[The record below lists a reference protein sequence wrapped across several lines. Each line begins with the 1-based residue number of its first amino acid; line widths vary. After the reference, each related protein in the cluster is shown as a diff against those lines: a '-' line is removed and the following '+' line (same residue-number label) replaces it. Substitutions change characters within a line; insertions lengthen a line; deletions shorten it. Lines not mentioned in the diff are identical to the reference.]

1 MMKAFNFAEDV
12 VSTEVTVTDG
22 FHDGGVGIVTGT
34 SWTTASLSTSQEKYY
49 YNLQYNSKD
58 HLSVT
63 YGHIAGSGSM
73 NQSLT
78 QEGET
83 KAVYGQFYNLL
94 ETDRNALKSN
104 TGFVINSTGSADAY
118 FVVAER
124 LQMKDRLNP
133 GTWTLTLSGS
143 NTAGAAASLNLTDNS
158 KVADATAAPFGERY
172 SIQGGTAGEIS
183 DTREYGLFYPDAGIM
198 VLSATQLSASLPG
211 THAYR
216 VLQNVVPAT
225 FQGNGLAPDHRVTA
239 DADNAHKLATAIQKG
254 SVTLR
259 SEEKQFIYDYFCRAK
274 ANEFNYSQN
283 LTFWSG
289 SQYDIR
295 HTDMINNPQV
305 YITEVGLFDEAGE
318 LMAIGRLSSALEK
331 NFSSEA
337 IVKVRLTY

>member
-12 VSTEVTVTDG
+12 VSTEITVTDG
-22 FHDGGVGIVTGT
+22 FADGGIGIVTGT
-34 SWTTASLSTSQEKYY
+34 SFTTASLSTSQEKYY

-58 HLSVT
+58 HLSIT
-63 YGHIAGSGSM
+63 YGHKAGSGSM
-73 NQSLT
+73 NQSTT

-94 ETDRNALKSN
+94 ETDRNALKNN
-104 TGFVINSTGSADAY
+104 TGFVINATGSADAY

-143 NTAGAAASLNLTDNS
+143 NSAGAAASINLTDNS
-158 KVADATAAPFGERY
+158 KVSDATAAPFGERY
-172 SIQGGTAGEIS
+172 SIQAGSAGVIS
-183 DTREYGLFYPDAGIM
+183 DTKEYGLFYPDAGIM
-198 VLSATQLSASLPG
+198 VLSATQLSSSLPG
-211 THAYR
+211 TPAYK
-216 VLQNVVPAT
+216 VLGAQLPST
-225 FQGNGLAPDHRVTA
+225 IQGSGLCPDHRVVA
-239 DADNAHKLATAIQKG
+239 GADNAHKLVTAISKG

-259 SEEKQFIYDYFCRAK
+259 SEERQFIYDYFCRAK
-274 ANEFNYSQN
+274 ANEYNYSQN

>member
-1 MMKAFNFAEDV
+1 MKAFNFQEDV

-22 FHDGGVGIVTGT
+22 FGDGGIGIVAGT
-34 SWTTASLSTSQEKYY
+34 DFATASLSTAQEKYY

-63 YGHIAGSGSM
+63 YGHIDGSGSM
-73 NQSLT
+73 NQSTT

-94 ETDRNALKSN
+94 ETDRSALKSN
-104 TGFVINSTGSADAY
+104 RGFLIGAETASDAY

-133 GTWTLTLSGS
+133 GTWTLVLSGS
-143 NTAGAAASLNLTDNS
+143 TTHTSASSVHLTDNS
-158 KVADATAAPFGERY
+158 KIANASAAPFGEKY
-172 SIQGGTAGEIS
+172 DIISGSAGVQVGS
-183 DTREYGLFYPDAGIM
+183 TTYGSFYPDAGIL
-198 VLSATQLSASLPG
+198 VLGANQLSASLPG
-211 THAYR
+211 TVAYKTAT
-216 VLQNVVPAT
+216 NVIPAT
-225 FQGNGLAPDHRVTA
+225 FQGNGLAPDHRVA
-239 DADNAHKLATAIQKG
+239 AAADNAHKLATAIQKG

-259 SEEKQFIYDYFCRAK
+259 SEEKQYIYDYFCRAK

-295 HTDMINNPQV
+295 HSDMINNPQV
-305 YITEVGLFDEAGE
+305 YITEVGLYDEAGE

>member
-1 MMKAFNFAEDV
+1 MKAFNFQEDV

-22 FHDGGVGIVTGT
+22 FADGGVGIVTGT
-34 SWTTASLSTSQEKYY
+34 SFTTASLSTAQEKYY
-49 YNLQYNSKD
+49 YNLQYASKD

-73 NQSLT
+73 NQSST

-94 ETDRNALKSN
+94 ETDRNELKKN
-104 TGFVINSTGSADAY
+104 TGFIINSVTASDAY
-118 FVVAER
+118 FIVAER

-133 GTWTLTLSGS
+133 GTWTLAFSGS
-143 NTAGAAASLNLTDNS
+143 TTAGVGTTLNLTDDS
-158 KVADATAAPFGERY
+158 KVNNASAAPFGERY
-172 SIQGGTAGEIS
+172 SIQVGTAGSIS
-183 DTREYGLFYPDAGIM
+183 DTTEHGFFYPDAGIF
-198 VLSATQLSASLPG
+198 VLSAPQMSSSLPG
-211 THAYR
+211 KPGYQTET
-216 VLQNVVPAT
+216 NVVPAT
-225 FQGNGLAPDHRVTA
+225 YQGNGFSPDRRVNEA
-239 DADNAHKLATAIQKG
+239 ADNAHKVVAGLSKG

-295 HTDMINNPQV
+295 HSDMINNPQV
-305 YITEVGLFDEAGE
+305 YITEVGLYDDAGE

>member
-1 MMKAFNFAEDV
+1 MKAFNFAEDV
-12 VSTEVTVTDG
+12 VSTEITVTDG
-22 FHDGGVGIVTGT
+22 FGDGGVGILTGT
-34 SWTTASLSTSQEKYY
+34 LLTTASLSTAQEKYY

-58 HLSVT
+58 HVSVT
-63 YGHIAGSGSM
+63 YGHIRGSGSM
-73 NQSLT
+73 NQSST

-94 ETDRNALKSN
+94 ETDRTKLKRN
-104 TGFVINSTGSADAY
+104 TGFLIGNVTSSDAY
-118 FVVAER
+118 FFVAER

-143 NTAGAAASLNLTDNS
+143 ESDGTAKTLNLTDNS
-158 KVADATAAPFGERY
+158 KVADATAAPFGEKY
-172 SIQGGTAGEIS
+172 SIQVGSAGVIS
-183 DTREYGLFYPDAGIM
+183 DTTEHGHFYPDAGIM
-198 VLSATQLSASLPG
+198 VLGATQLSASLPG
-211 THAYR
+211 TPAYK

-225 FQGNGLAPDHRVTA
+225 FQGNGLCPDHRVTA

-254 SVTLR
+254 SLTLR
-259 SEEKQFIYDYFCRAK
+259 SEEKQYIYDYFCRAK

-295 HTDMINNPQV
+295 HSDMINNPQV
-305 YITEVGLFDEAGE
+305 YITEVGLYDEAGE

-337 IVKVRLTY
+337 VIKVRLTY